1 MRKKTNRESAR
12 IRPSGEANRICLSS
26 LSQPS
31 FAVLLIPSS
40 GPFGQILSAPQR
52 LPGIISSPFHFEIVR
67 KEQLPHL
74 VMLNE
79 HLTQRSRWGGDRIC
93 PNGPDEGTS
102 KSRAG

>member
-1 MRKKTNRESAR
+1 VILIGKNWGFYEMYFDFVYGKVRKHEKKINRESAR

-52 LPGIISSPFHFEIVR
+52 LPGIISPPVSF
-67 KEQLPHL
+67 
-74 VMLNE
+74 
-79 HLTQRSRWGGDRIC
+79 
-93 PNGPDEGTS
+93 
-102 KSRAG
+102 